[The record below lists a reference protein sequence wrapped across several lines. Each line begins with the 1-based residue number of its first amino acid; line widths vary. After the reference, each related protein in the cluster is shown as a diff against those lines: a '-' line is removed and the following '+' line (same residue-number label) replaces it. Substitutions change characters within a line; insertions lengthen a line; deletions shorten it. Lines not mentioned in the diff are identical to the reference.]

1 MAGLVV
7 VLVALLGTPAAA
19 DESYPNRPIRLLVGF
34 GAGGPTDITFRKLAE
49 LAGKH
54 LGRPIVVENK
64 PGAGAT
70 LAPSTMA
77 RMDKPDG
84 YTIAAATAGLLRFP
98 HIQKVDWHP
107 TRDFTWIA
115 GLGGYTFVLAVRSD
129 SPFKTV
135 ADVVAYAKA
144 NPGKLSI
151 GTAGAGTTMHLLAE
165 AFAGMADIE
174 ITHVGFKSSSEAAT
188 NLIGGQTVAALD
200 AVGSVLPFVESG
212 SVRLLM
218 SFDALP
224 ADWMPSVP
232 TAKSLGYE
240 LVYPFGSN
248 GASQA
253 ILDARVLAYYLA
265 QSRSDPRVGLRRYE
279 AERRETVAAVQLAN
293 RRQAGDV
300 MAKVSALARSN
311 AFDQAQETLQAVE
324 QKYKRL
330 AGFDVEGLNQRASWS
345 VTSASA
351 G

>member
-1 MAGLVV
+1 MAKRQKLNHQNEETRMTKCIIGRRRIGQALAGLVV
-7 VLVALLGTPAAA
+7 VFVALLGTSAAA
-19 DESYPNRPIRLLVGF
+19 EEAYPNRPIRLLVGF

-54 LGRPIVVENK
+54 LGQPIVVENK

-107 TRDFTWIA
+107 TKDFTWIA

-165 AFAGMADIE
+165 AFGGMAGIE
-174 ITHVGFKSSSEAAT
+174 VTHVGFKSSSEAAT
-188 NLIGGQTVAALD
+188 NLIGGHTVAALD

-240 LVYPFGSN
+240 LVYPAPYGVVGPKGMSPQVVARLNEAFK
-248 GASQA
+248 AA
-253 ILDARVLAYYLA
+253 IDSAEYATLL
-265 QSRSDPRVGLRRYE
+265 RSLRQTYWYKNPADYE
-279 AERRETVAAVQLAN
+279 AWARAFYVSERSLVSRAKLGVQ
-293 RRQAGDV
+293 
-300 MAKVSALARSN
+300 
-311 AFDQAQETLQAVE
+311 
-324 QKYKRL
+324 
-330 AGFDVEGLNQRASWS
+330 
-345 VTSASA
+345 
-351 G
+351 